1 MIDASLPQ
9 LPLVVPPTVGVE
21 VRTPVGPGFA
31 TLLAQGM
38 PVAAETP
45 DALDPEVA
53 VPFPLPATVP
63 FPDPIEPKPLG
74 AEVVDHADRFD
85 ARGVLDATAVEPRG
99 DRGMAAMR
107 PALAGIGEVAAKG
120 DLPRAT
126 ETALPTQAHG
136 LLRSTVAESP
146 VPSVSNGH
154 AVIDQPPPATI
165 PIATMPPA
173 RRVTEREVAL
183 PTVVRPRA
191 RTHAAQA
198 APQVAV
204 AALADG
210 LAVAA
215 SVGALPDA
223 ERHRMRDAIAALLLR
238 HGYHPRAV
246 TLLAA
251 PAPSRSVE
259 FR

>member
-1 MIDASLPQ
+1 MIDAS
-9 LPLVVPPTVGVE
+9 LPLVVPPTAGVE

-38 PVAAETP
+38 PVAGEPP
-45 DALDPEVA
+45 DALDPAVA

-63 FPDPIEPKPLG
+63 FPDPVAPEAPG
-74 AEVVDHADRFD
+74 VEVVDHADRFD
-85 ARGVLDATAVEPRG
+85 ARGVLDATAAEADGGRE
-99 DRGMAAMR
+99 MAAMR
-107 PALAGIGEVAAKG
+107 PVLAGIGAVTPG
-120 DLPRAT
+120 RDLPRAT
-126 ETALPTQAHG
+126 ETTSPTQAHG
-136 LLRSTVAESP
+136 LLRSSVAAAQALP
-146 VPSVSNGH
+146 VSHGRAAN
-154 AVIDQPPPATI
+154 DQLPPAAK
-165 PIATMPPA
+165 PAATMPSA
-173 RRVTEREVAL
+173 RRIMEREVAL
-183 PTVVRPRA
+183 PAAPRPRA
-191 RTHAAQA
+191 TPRATQA

-204 AALADG
+204 AALTDG

-223 ERHRMRDAIAALLLR
+223 ERHRLRDAITALLLR